1 MLFVFFIHIPNNINN
16 QIKPI
21 KIFKKSFNLIFSSK
35 QNIAIIIYEATGRL
49 QFYIPVIVQSLLTN
63 NKINIKIYGIIY
75 SIVQIIIILTQ
86 ANANKLLTKIGSKRI
101 FIVSTVLLS
110 VSTLFISIQKNAW
123 IIIGFAL
130 ISAIGPVRNQ
140 PLMVIKNNLVN
151 NEIRSTYLS
160 SISCIVL
167 LINSIMLSFI
177 GFIYEQTPL
186 VALIVLSFFV
196 LIGGI
201 GTVKRIENK
210 PA

>member
-86 ANANKLLTKIGSKRI
+86 ANANKLLTKFGSKRI

-110 VSTLFISIQKNAW
+110 VSTLFISI
-123 IIIGFAL
+123 
-130 ISAIGPVRNQ
+130 
-140 PLMVIKNNLVN
+140 
-151 NEIRSTYLS
+151 
-160 SISCIVL
+160 
-167 LINSIMLSFI
+167 
-177 GFIYEQTPL
+177 
-186 VALIVLSFFV
+186 
-196 LIGGI
+196 
-201 GTVKRIENK
+201 
-210 PA
+210 

>member
-130 ISAIGPVRNQ
+130 ISAIGPVTHQ

>member
-1 MLFVFFIHIPNNINN
+1 M
-16 QIKPI
+16 
-21 KIFKKSFNLIFSSK
+21 
-35 QNIAIIIYEATGRL
+35 
-49 QFYIPVIVQSLLTN
+49 
-63 NKINIKIYGIIY
+63 
-75 SIVQIIIILTQ
+75 
-86 ANANKLLTKIGSKRI
+86 
-101 FIVSTVLLS
+101 
-110 VSTLFISIQKNAW
+110 STLFISIQKNAW

-167 LINSIMLSFI
+167 LINSIMLSFT